1 METEPIQETIEKNKM
16 RDIATTFKQ
25 EKLQLLNKVT
35 QAKRMLRKRNIRQS
49 GFNGHGRYHYF
60 ELKDIIPHIEEVFDE
75 LLLGSYYEFDDEY
88 ALLYIYDQETMYEHS
103 WYTPIKTP
111 SMPENKVDTG
121 VHMKAIQS
129 TQTYARRALWLQ
141 ALDILEPNVI
151 EMDTDEKKKGSVAQ
165 KGKVAQNTTKKKS
178 VAQQHKVAQQQEQH
192 VPADQLIKPI
202 KEEHDEE
209 ITQDMVED
217 ILNRTEEILLDAD
230 KPFNVENA
238 TWNINKLSR
247 GNKQLASACI
257 EALKFRTA
265 KEGKKNE

>member
-1 METEPIQETIEKNKM
+1 METVPIQETIEKNKM
-16 RDIATTFKQ
+16 RDIASTFKK

-35 QAKRMLRKRNIRQS
+35 RAKRMLRKRNIRQS

-75 LLLGSYYEFDDEY
+75 LGLGSYYDFDDDC
-88 ALLYIYDQETMYEHS
+88 ALLFIYDQETMYEHS

-151 EMDTDEKKKGSVAQ
+151 EMDNSSEKRNVTPQKKRTPKPKQTQ
-165 KGKVAQNTTKKKS
+165 KKTKP
-178 VAQQHKVAQQQEQH
+178 QEKH
-192 VPADQLIKPI
+192 VRADQLIKPV
-202 KEEHDEE
+202 KPEHEEE
-209 ITQDMVED
+209 ITPDMVED
-217 ILNRTEEILLDAD
+217 ILNRTEEILIDAD
-230 KPFNVENA
+230 KPFTVENA

-265 KEGKKNE
+265 KKEGKKNE

>member
-1 METEPIQETIEKNKM
+1 METEPIQKLELKNKM
-16 RDIATTFKQ
+16 SDIATTFKK

-35 QAKRMLRKRNIRQS
+35 RAKRMLRKRNIKQS

-75 LLLGSYYEFDDEY
+75 LGLGSYYDFNDDY
-88 ALLYIYDQETMYEHS
+88 AMLYIYDQETTYEHS

-151 EMDTDEKKKGSVAQ
+151 EMDNSSEKRNVTPQKKQTPKPKQSQ
-165 KGKVAQNTTKKKS
+165 KKTKP
-178 VAQQHKVAQQQEQH
+178 QEKH
-192 VPADQLIKPI
+192 VRADQLIKPV
-202 KEEHDEE
+202 KPEHEEE
-209 ITQDMVED
+209 ITPDMVED
-217 ILNRTEEILLDAD
+217 ILNRTEEILIDAD
-230 KPFNVENA
+230 KPFTVENA

-265 KEGKKNE
+265 KKEGKKNE

>member
-1 METEPIQETIEKNKM
+1 METEPIQIDEVKNKM
-16 RDIATTFKQ
+16 IDISTTFKK

-35 QAKRMLRKRNIRQS
+35 KAKRMLRKRNMKKS
-49 GFNGHGRYHYF
+49 GYNSHGKYHYF
-60 ELKDIIPHIEEVFDE
+60 ELEDIIPHIEEVFDE
-75 LLLGSYYEFDDEY
+75 LLLGSYYDFDDDH
-88 ALLYIYDQETMYEHS
+88 ALLYIYDQETMYEHI

-151 EMDTDEKKKGSVAQ
+151 EMDNSSEKRNVTPQKK
-165 KGKVAQNTTKKKS
+165 TK
-178 VAQQHKVAQQQEQH
+178 
-192 VPADQLIKPI
+192 PLRADQLIKPV
-202 KEEHDEE
+202 KTEHEEE

-217 ILNRTEEILLDAD
+217 ILNRTEEVLLGVD
-230 KPFNVENA
+230 KPFTVENA
-238 TWNINKLSR
+238 TWNIKKLSN
-247 GNKQLASACI
+247 GNKQLISACL
-257 EALKFRTA
+257 EALKFRNA

>member
-16 RDIATTFKQ
+16 RDIATTFKK

-35 QAKRMLRKRNIRQS
+35 RAKRMLRKRNMKKS
-49 GFNGHGRYHYF
+49 GYNSHGKYHYF
-60 ELKDIIPHIEEVFDE
+60 ELEDIIPHIEEVFDE
-75 LLLGSYYEFDDEY
+75 LGLGSYYDFDDDC

-141 ALDILEPNVI
+141 ALDILEPNII
-151 EMDTDEKKKGSVAQ
+151 EMDNSSKKRNVTSQRKVSPQEKQTQKK
-165 KGKVAQNTTKKKS
+165 TTP
-178 VAQQHKVAQQQEQH
+178 QEKH
-192 VPADQLIKPI
+192 VRADQLIKPI
-202 KEEHDEE
+202 KKETEPQE
-209 ITQDMVED
+209 ITPDMVED
-217 ILNRTEEILLDAD
+217 ILNRTEEILIDAD

-265 KEGKKNE
+265 KKEGKKNE

>member
-1 METEPIQETIEKNKM
+1 METEPIQIDEEKRPI
-16 RDIATTFKQ
+16 RDIATTFKK

-35 QAKRMLRKRNIRQS
+35 RAKRMLRKRNIRQS
-49 GFNGHGRYHYF
+49 GFNGHGRYNYF

-75 LLLGSYYEFDDEY
+75 LLLGSYYDFDDDC

-141 ALDILEPNVI
+141 ALDILEPNLI
-151 EMDTDEKKKGSVAQ
+151 EMETERKAPPQKKQTPKPKQSQKKTTTQEK
-165 KGKVAQNTTKKKS
+165 
-178 VAQQHKVAQQQEQH
+178 H
-192 VPADQLIKPI
+192 VRADQLIKPV
-202 KEEHDEE
+202 KPEHEEE
-209 ITQDMVED
+209 ITPDMVED
-217 ILNRTEEILLDAD
+217 ILNRTEEILIDAD

-238 TWNINKLSR
+238 TWNINRLAH

-265 KEGKKNE
+265 KKEGNKDDK

>member
-1 METEPIQETIEKNKM
+1 METEPIQETIEKNKI
-16 RDIATTFKQ
+16 RDIATTFKK

-35 QAKRMLRKRNIRQS
+35 RAKRMLRKRNIKQS

-75 LLLGSYYEFDDEY
+75 LGLGSYYDFNDDY
-88 ALLYIYDQETMYEHS
+88 AMLYIYDQETMYEHT

-151 EMDTDEKKKGSVAQ
+151 EMDNSSEKKKESVAQ
-165 KGKVAQNTTKKKS
+165 KGKVAQNTTKKK
-178 VAQQHKVAQQQEQH
+178 KH
-192 VPADQLIKPI
+192 VRADQLIKPI
-202 KEEHDEE
+202 KKETEPQE
-209 ITQDMVED
+209 ITPDMVED
-217 ILNRTEEILLDAD
+217 ILNRTEEILIDAD
-230 KPFNVENA
+230 KPFTVENA
-238 TWNINKLSR
+238 TWNINRLAH

-265 KEGKKNE
+265 KKEGNKDDK

>member
-1 METEPIQETIEKNKM
+1 METEPIQKIDLKNKM

-35 QAKRMLRKRNIRQS
+35 KAKRMLKKRNMKKS
-49 GFNGHGRYHYF
+49 GYNSHGKYHYF
-60 ELKDIIPHIEEVFDE
+60 ELEDIIPHIEEVFDE
-75 LLLGSYYEFDDEY
+75 LLLGSYYDFDDDC

-129 TQTYARRALWLQ
+129 TQTYARRALWIQ

-151 EMDTDEKKKGSVAQ
+151 EMDTTEKRNVTPQKKRTPKPKQTQ
-165 KGKVAQNTTKKKS
+165 KKTTP
-178 VAQQHKVAQQQEQH
+178 QEKH
-192 VPADQLIKPI
+192 VPADQLIKPV
-202 KEEHDEE
+202 KPEHEEE
-209 ITQDMVED
+209 ITPDMVED
-217 ILNRTEEILLDAD
+217 ILNRTEEILIDAD

-238 TWNINKLSR
+238 TWNINRLAH

-265 KEGKKNE
+265 KKEGNQDDK